1 MVALLQPIT
10 PNGMNQGDLVRW
22 MQNVTAAVNE
32 LITNSGTVRTSVQ
45 TLQDDGILGNPT
57 LAGGSNA
64 DDVANAAFEYII
76 NGNLYNKAAITTG
89 TAPGTDVIP
98 QSLYGACAF
107 DIGTDGT
114 VDAVPATDNA
124 TGYASAALAVAGLP
138 AVAANHARMGWVTV
152 TKSDGAFTFGTTNL
166 NAANTTVAFTDAPSI
181 IDNMSAPAAVTTSPI
196 SLSA

>member
-1 MVALLQPIT
+1 MVALLQRIT

-22 MQNVTAAVNE
+22 MTNVTAAINE
-32 LITNSGTVRTSVQ
+32 LITNSGTNRANVQ

-64 DDVANAAFEYII
+64 DDIANAAFEYII
-76 NGNLYNKAAITTG
+76 NGNEYNKAAITTG
-89 TAPGTDVIP
+89 TAPGTDVVP
-98 QSLYGACAF
+98 TGLYGAVAL
-107 DIGTDGT
+107 DIPANGTIVAT
-114 VDAVPATDNA
+114 PAAANA

-138 AVAANHARMGWVTV
+138 AVAANLVRMGWVTA
-152 TKSDGAFTFGTTNL
+152 TKSDGAFTFGTTNF

-181 IDNMSAPAAVTTSPI
+181 IDNMAAPAAVATSPI